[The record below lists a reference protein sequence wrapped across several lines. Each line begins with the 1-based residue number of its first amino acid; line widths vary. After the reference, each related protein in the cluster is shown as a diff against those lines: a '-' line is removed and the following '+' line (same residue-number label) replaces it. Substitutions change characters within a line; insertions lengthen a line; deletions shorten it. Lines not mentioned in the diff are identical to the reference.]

1 MTYNSGLHLQRPLP
15 DESIDV
21 RSLPV
26 AAAVT
31 LGASLF
37 AQTIAPLPGKT
48 DDHSALLC
56 VVAGRVV
63 TASDGTPLK
72 SARVA
77 LVPEHP
83 GSRRQ
88 MYAATTDNDGRFLLK
103 DIKEGR
109 YEFFATRPG
118 FVDQHYQAKGGEKG
132 ATLSL
137 KPGDKV
143 KDVLFRMTVAAVLT
157 GRVTN
162 DDGEALVRAQVV
174 ALRAPSEDEIEDDVL
189 LASRKEPLVPVSSAQ
204 TDDRGQYR
212 IFGLKPGEY
221 YIQATDSSQ
230 PDFVGP
236 IDESYRVQEF
246 LGSEYA
252 SAYYPGVF
260 QLSQAQSVSLKP
272 GEEAQADIPLRR
284 VKTVEISG
292 HVLGRNGPAKD
303 AWVSLEQPEEAIVVM
318 SHQDS
323 TDEKDSF
330 RPKGV
335 TPGSYSLVVYQR
347 REHEDVYEPQARQ
360 KIEVNGENIDSLTIL
375 LGLGATVRGRV
386 LATGAGSPPLDR
398 IYVGLQSVDD
408 GQQFGASERLR
419 KGGTFEI
426 PAVQDGNYSVQV
438 SGLQDNWYVKSIRL
452 GASDIIAEGLQLEKG
467 AAAGTLEVTLSS
479 ASAELE
485 GSVGDDDGAVIGAK
499 VRLMPDPENP
509 YNRFR
514 TRRTRTDQGGHFS
527 LAGLAPG
534 KYRVFAQSPISS
546 EGKSYR
552 SEPKTITLTE
562 GDHKALSVVL
572 VKPPD

>member
-1 MTYNSGLHLQRPLP
+1 M
-15 DESIDV
+15 

-26 AAAVT
+26 AAAVA
-31 LGASLF
+31 LGASLL
-37 AQTIAPLPGKT
+37 AQTSAPPLPGKT
-48 DDHSALLC
+48 DDHSAPLC

-63 TASDGTPLK
+63 TASDGAPLK

-132 ATLSL
+132 ATLAL

-143 KDVLFRMTVAAVLT
+143 KDVLFRMTVAAVVT

-212 IFGLKPGEY
+212 IFGLNPGEY

-260 QLSQAQSVSLKP
+260 QVSQAQSVPLKP

-303 AWVSLEQPEEAIVVM
+303 AWVSLEQPEEAFVGM

-323 TDEKDSF
+323 TDEKGSF
-330 RPKGV
+330 RLKGV

-347 REHEDVYEPQARQ
+347 REHEDVYESRARQ

-386 LATGAGSPPLDR
+386 LATGPGSPPLDR

-408 GQQFGASERLR
+408 GQQFGGSERLR
-419 KGGTFEI
+419 KDGTFEI

-452 GASDIIAEGLQLEKG
+452 GAGDILAEGLQLEKG
-467 AAAGTLEVTLSS
+467 ASVGTLEVTLSS
-479 ASAELE
+479 ASTELE
-485 GSVGDDDGAVIGAK
+485 GSVSDDDGAVIGAK

-527 LAGLAPG
+527 LAGLPPG

-546 EGKSYR
+546 EGKSYQ
-552 SEPKTITLTE
+552 SEPKSVTLSE
-562 GDHKALSVVL
+562 GDHKNLSVVL